1 MTEVEAP
8 APETAEMVFG
18 GLRIRYDAR
27 VLTPR
32 SWTLLQSRWAA
43 ELLRS
48 LPTGPVLELCC
59 GAGQIGLAAVAESSR
74 RLVCVDRDPVAASY
88 AAANAQRAGLSDRV
102 EVRRATLDEALG
114 EGERFALV
122 VADPPYLRTDE
133 TGRWPEDPVG
143 AIDGGPDGLDG
154 ARMCLEVAAGHL
166 LPGGTVLLQLR
177 TVEQAESLRPF
188 AEAAALD
195 LREVRAGERGVV
207 ALLGALVTRR

>member
-1 MTEVEAP
+1 
-8 APETAEMVFG
+8 MVFG

-43 ELLRS
+43 ELLESVPR
-48 LPTGPVLELCC
+48 GDVLELCC

-74 RLVCVDRDPVAASY
+74 RLVCVDRDPVAAAY
-88 AAANAQRAGLSDRV
+88 AAVNAQRAGLSDRV
-102 EVRRATLDEALG
+102 EVRQAALDEALG
-114 EGERFALV
+114 GAERYALV

-133 TGRWPEDPVG
+133 AGHWPEDPVG

-154 ARMCLEVAAGHL
+154 ARLCLEVAAGHL
-166 LPGGTVLLQLR
+166 LPGGPLLLQLR
-177 TVEQAESLRPF
+177 TAEQAEALRPF
-188 AEAAALD
+188 AQACGLD

-207 ALLGALVTRR
+207 VLLASPA